1 MKLTSKEGLKTIDT
15 LTQDQRLHTKEFFNL
30 WSKSSSL
37 SNANIFLSFQTVQN
51 IHKGIIY
58 QAFLWVFPTKA
69 PCHPRRVFF
78 TEQERIQAT
87 PKREKRRFHIIRV
100 FAQWGRRWST
110 VSTSERH
117 RKHLLAIEYPFLWSC
132 SKVKILIQEASQAK
146 KATLRGTF
154 ALQILSQGNKW
165 ESLGSKIE

>member
-78 TEQERIQAT
+78 TEQERIQVT

-117 RKHLLAIEYPFLWSC
+117 KKHLFANECPPPWSW
-132 SKVKILIQEASQAK
+132 SKVKTFPQEASQVK
-146 KATLRGTF
+146 KATLGG
-154 ALQILSQGNKW
+154 ALDLQILPLGN
-165 ESLGSKIE
+165 